1 MSHFSVLVIGSSVE
15 EQLAPYHEFE
25 CTGKDDRFVQEVD
38 VTEKA
43 RAEYDAHES
52 TYYQDPE
59 GVLHPQ
65 FTPEGEWDQRFWRDP
80 TPEEEEKYR
89 LGKAGVLDQRS
100 GSRDGTE
107 WYTTDWKDGRGY
119 RAKVKCLPEGW
130 REVEAKTSLVESFA
144 KFAEDW
150 YGGPPVPFGE
160 VPDLLKKHKYG
171 YILVD
176 GAGNVA
182 KVIDRTN
189 PNSHWDWHQVGG
201 RWNGFFKLKP
211 NPKGAVGRGEPGL
224 QRLNQDYRPPARD
237 RADQCLKGDIDIE
250 GMKGEAGQRAAKE
263 YDKYSAL
270 TAGCP
275 KPLAWEEVQKKH
287 TENGETDWEKARNE
301 YGEQPAVKALRSD
314 HDAFWWDLDDFQC
327 SRGEY
332 IDRARANA
340 IRTFAVV
347 KDSQWFER
355 GSMGW
360 WGCVSDEK
368 DEGEWSKQFS
378 GLVDSLPDDTLLTVV
393 DCHI

>member
-1 MSHFSVLVIGSSVE
+1 M
-15 EQLAPYHEFE
+15 
-25 CTGKDDRFVQEVD
+25 KD
-38 VTEKA
+38 
-43 RAEYDAHES
+43 
-52 TYYQDPE
+52 
-59 GVLHPQ
+59 
-65 FTPEGEWDQRFWRDP
+65 
-80 TPEEEEKYR
+80 
-89 LGKAGVLDQRS
+89 
-100 GSRDGTE
+100 
-107 WYTTDWKDGRGY
+107 
-119 RAKVKCLPEGW
+119 
-130 REVEAKTSLVESFA
+130 
-144 KFAEDW
+144 
-150 YGGPPVPFGE
+150 
-160 VPDLLKKHKYG
+160 
-171 YILVD
+171 
-176 GAGNVA
+176 
-182 KVIDRTN
+182 
-189 PNSHWDWHQVGG
+189 
-201 RWNGFFKLKP
+201 
-211 NPKGAVGRGEPGL
+211 
-224 QRLNQDYRPPARD
+224 
-237 RADQCLKGDIDIE
+237 
-250 GMKGEAGQRAAKE
+250 EAGLRAAKE

-275 KPLAWEEVQKKH
+275 KPITWEEVQRKH
-287 TENGETDWEKARNE
+287 TKDGETDWEKARNE